1 MLNSLREQPCRLV
14 SAQIAWRRFWTW
26 SRLPRAGAQPPPSPL
41 PHQGSHCGRSV
52 ALLQPAQASELGDS
66 LQRRSRQCQLH
77 LTSRQL
83 PSAGSC
89 SPGVWTRAWLRHTP
103 GKSTSA
109 GVLPSKAQQKAEPVS
124 LFSLYFR
131 SRHAYL
137 WKLNESVSRDV
148 GVKLSYSGHI
158 QSRDAPSSC
167 PPGTVHGLYLLQ
179 NHLFC
184 KEWISP
190 SFLILLFGSCLLWQD
205 RSPQAQQLSI
215 RAGRTLLATARPCQ
229 RPEGQSQWPFTG
241 PPANGVGK
249 FLAPPGHTADPEGG
263 GAVVWCGMQRMLSRG
278 SPIRLS

>member
-1 MLNSLREQPCRLV
+1 MLNSLQEQPRRLV
-14 SAQIAWRRFWTW
+14 SAQIAWRCFWAW
-26 SRLPRAGAQPPPSPL
+26 SRLLRAGAQPPPSPL
-41 PHQGSHCGRSV
+41 PRQGSHCSRSV
-52 ALLQPAQASELGDS
+52 ALLQPARASELGDS

-77 LTSRQL
+77 LTSLQL
-83 PSAGSC
+83 PSAGSGPGLGAGTLLGSPQVRVSFPAKC
-89 SPGVWTRAWLRHTP
+89 SRRLNP
-103 GKSTSA
+103 
-109 GVLPSKAQQKAEPVS
+109 S

-184 KEWISP
+184 EEWISP
-190 SFLILLFGSCLLWQD
+190 SFFILFFGSCLLCQD

-249 FLAPPGHTADPEGG
+249 FLAPPGHTADPKGG

-278 SPIRLS
+278 SPVRLS